1 MWFRQTRLLV
11 LSDYWM
17 IGVLWGWKLAIG
29 MSNVA
34 ACQSLRHGL
43 TLWRIIVCHRQG
55 KVMSEFSVHYA
66 FILLNTLI
74 FKTFSVFFIK
84 VKLLHFKSVS
94 AYYDLAGN
102 IHTIWQLDFVPLMD
116 LFCKYLDNELLKF
129 LRAHDLRSFL

>member
-1 MWFRQTRLLV
+1 MESLWLIPLSFLWFRLTHLFA

-17 IGVLWGWKLAIG
+17 KGVLWGWKLAVG

-43 TLWRIIVCHRQG
+43 TLWRFIVFHRQG
-55 KVMSEFSVHYA
+55 KRRKAPWVNSVHYA
-66 FILLNTLI
+66 FILQNTLI

-102 IHTIWQLDFVPLMD
+102 IHTIWQLDFVALMD
-116 LFCKYLDNELLKF
+116 LFCK
-129 LRAHDLRSFL
+129 